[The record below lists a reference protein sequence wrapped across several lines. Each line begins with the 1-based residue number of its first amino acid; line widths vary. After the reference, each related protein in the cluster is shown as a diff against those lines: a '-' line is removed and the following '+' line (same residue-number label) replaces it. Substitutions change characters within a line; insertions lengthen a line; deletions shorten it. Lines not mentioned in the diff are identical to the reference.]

1 MVLIDLLTGLEI
13 QDEHYI
19 ITGQNE
25 ENVLSVA
32 KKTQLDCA
40 LDCPLDDTCEKSK
53 IDAIT
58 GLYWK
63 MKKNIILRNQKLD
76 YSQTEHE

>member
-32 KKTQLDCA
+32 KKT
-40 LDCPLDDTCEKSK
+40 
-53 IDAIT
+53 
-58 GLYWK
+58 
-63 MKKNIILRNQKLD
+63 
-76 YSQTEHE
+76 